1 MMFAILPSKLFNLKP
16 RFVVEDGSYTV
27 IWLWFYFICV
37 PILTEYKKMIQ
48 NCVLLKTGDYIQI
61 INNKDE
67 TQAVKVLIENN
78 IIKFK

>member
-16 RFVVEDGSYTV
+16 RFVDDNGSYTV

-37 PILTEYKKMIQ
+37 PILTEYKKMTA
-48 NCVLLKTGDYIQI
+48 NSVLLKTGDYIQI
-61 INNKDE
+61 TNNKDE

-78 IIKFK
+78 VIKFK

>member
-37 PILTEYKKMIQ
+37 PILTEYKKMTNNRII
-48 NCVLLKTGDYIQI
+48 LKTGDSIKI
-61 INNKDE
+61 TNNKNE
-67 TQAVKVLIENN
+67 TQDVKVLIENN
-78 IIKFK
+78 GIKFQ